1 MRSSSVRCS
10 DTAEGSCAPSGR
22 VVLMAIRVFC
32 PFVVRGPGGIAAH
45 GPGCRAAAGVSEPA
59 DAPCTRRTLSAG
71 PAAGPRHL
79 RWPWMGERVWT
90 ARLRWRL
97 RGATMWP
104 AFLVAL
110 VVDTV
115 LLRALPIAGDQ
126 APDVFAAA
134 LLGGFFNLLAVAV
147 GAPLLGRFVRRRRPS
162 LPKVI
167 ADDRAGTGLIG
178 AVAAALLAI
187 GIVHHPV
194 LEARA
199 RDFDVQA
206 AAARQFVLGRAPHRF
221 AANVDRMDTMKQGP
235 GLYRSCVP
243 GPTRRRSFCVFVDT
257 RMHPPAVIGDHDQSP
272 NSVLAGPDN
281 PGRIAR

>member
-1 MRSSSVRCS
+1 
-10 DTAEGSCAPSGR
+10 
-22 VVLMAIRVFC
+22 
-32 PFVVRGPGGIAAH
+32 
-45 GPGCRAAAGVSEPA
+45 
-59 DAPCTRRTLSAG
+59 
-71 PAAGPRHL
+71 
-79 RWPWMGERVWT
+79 MGERVWT

-134 LLGGFFNLLAVAV
+134 LLGFFFNLVAVAV
-147 GAPLLGRFVRRRRPS
+147 GAPLLGRFVRRRRPA
-162 LPKVI
+162 LPRVI
-167 ADDRAGTGLIG
+167 ADDRAGTGLIAAIA
-178 AVAAALLAI
+178 AVLLAI
-187 GIVHHPV
+187 GLVHHPV

-199 RDFDVQA
+199 RDFGIQA
-206 AAARQFVLGRAPHRF
+206 AAARAFVLERAPRRF
-221 AANVDRMDTMKQGP
+221 AANVDRMDTWMQGP
-235 GLYRSCVP
+235 RLYRTCVP

-257 RMHPPAVIGDHDQSP
+257 HVHPPAVIGDHDQSP

-281 PGRIAR
+281 PGRLVR